1 MISTN
6 NLVNNILA
14 MRQVLPQPRTTAPPS
29 HHDRRHVGR
38 SADAVARVAA
48 ARVAA
53 GRVAPRVEAVRAAA
67 ARAAAASVGVARV
80 GAALAVPGSPAA
92 APRPT
97 LQRSP
102 LRQTTRRIH
111 PVESIC
117 MVSWLPQY
125 HDMGIIGATHIAWRD
140 RCGRV
145 DLVRSL

>member
-53 GRVAPRVEAVRAAA
+53 AAEEAKVAVARVRAAA
-67 ARAAAASVGVARV
+67 ARVRVVVAR
-80 GAALAVPGSPAA
+80 GRAAELGLGLYELMGRR
-92 APRPT
+92 AP
-97 LQRSP
+97 
-102 LRQTTRRIH
+102 
-111 PVESIC
+111 
-117 MVSWLPQY
+117 PQ
-125 HDMGIIGATHIAWRD
+125 W
-140 RCGRV
+140 
-145 DLVRSL
+145 